1 MDYIYIQFLYTM
13 TTTTQ
18 KYTLADYE
26 ALPEGAPYQLI
37 HGELVMSP
45 APKPIHQTNALRLA
59 RIMAAFAEE
68 RELGEVFISPIDV
81 YFNDDNAFQPDV
93 VFVSTEQLGIIGE
106 TNIQGIP
113 DLVVEILSSNAKRD
127 LVDKKDVYEA
137 FGVKEYWIIDPERK
151 SIDVLENTLGK
162 YGNEFRLYSRARNG
176 EGAVESKVLAGLSV
190 EAAYIFAPIRKK

>member
-1 MDYIYIQFLYTM
+1 MLAIA
-13 TTTTQ
+13 Q

-37 HGELVMSP
+37 HGELVVSP
-45 APKPIHQTNALRLA
+45 TPTVYHQKVLGHTFYEIAK
-59 RIMAAFAEE
+59 FVE
-68 RELGEVFISPIDV
+68 RNEHGEVFASPIDV
-81 YFNDDNAFQPDV
+81 YFNEDNAYQPDV
-93 VFVSTEQLGIIGE
+93 VFVSTKRLDIIGE
-106 TNIQGIP
+106 TNIQGAP
-113 DLVVEILSSNAKRD
+113 DLVVEVLSSNAKRD

-137 FGVKEYWIIDPERK
+137 FGVKEYWILDPERK

-190 EAAYIFAPIRKK
+190 EAAYIFAPLHKK